1 MSIEAMKDALEAL
14 EWLTAS
20 NDLAQPEDIPKIVI
34 NLRTAIEA
42 AENVQP
48 YGWANLDEVTEQF
61 NSVNCGTVYR
71 LPGEDRSPLYTT
83 PPAQEFVCSTGL
95 CHYKATS
102 EKRECMNCAAFGECN
117 PNNDAGRCGYEPP
130 AAQRQW
136 VGLTDEEW
144 QDLSDRYGMILFGK
158 FKNEIE
164 AKLRERNT

>member
-95 CHYKATS
+95 CHYKKQPALKPLTNEQVGKAS
-102 EKRECMNCAAFGECN
+102 RDAHIAFCLNKHQTYEHALTRAVEAAHGITGE
-117 PNNDAGRCGYEPP
+117 
-130 AAQRQW
+130 
-136 VGLTDEEW
+136 T
-144 QDLSDRYGMILFGK
+144 K
-158 FKNEIE
+158 
-164 AKLRERNT
+164 

>member
-1 MSIEAMKDALEAL
+1 MSIEAMKDTLEAL

-71 LPGEDRSPLYTT
+71 LPGEDRSPLYTN

-95 CHYKATS
+95 CHYKA
-102 EKRECMNCAAFGECN
+102 
-117 PNNDAGRCGYEPP
+117 
-130 AAQRQW
+130 QRQW
-136 VGLTDEEW
+136 VGLG
-144 QDLSDRYGMILFGK
+144 QDDIDKLKHMIDWTATWSYGK
-158 FKNEIE
+158 FACEIE
-164 AKLRERNT
+164 RILKEKNA

>member
-83 PPAQEFVCSTGL
+83 PQEFVCSTGL
-95 CHYKATS
+95 CHYKA
-102 EKRECMNCAAFGECN
+102 
-117 PNNDAGRCGYEPP
+117 
-130 AAQRQW
+130 QRQW
-136 VGLTDEEW
+136 VGLMQGVRVVEDSVIIAT
-144 QDLSDRYGMILFGK
+144 
-158 FKNEIE
+158 KNNDTARQLCAEL
-164 AKLRERNT
+164 LRVKNTA